1 MDPKASKALKYTL
14 SFLLAAVFIWFA
26 FRKVDWRAFVDGLRQ
41 IRWIWVSVFFAASIG
56 ALMFRALR
64 WKLLLKPLDPE
75 VRTMRL
81 WDASNV
87 GNLANMVLPGTGEFV
102 RCGYVCS
109 RCGYDKALGT
119 AVMERLW
126 DFLAIAL
133 LFVLALLLGRARFGS
148 FFKDQILQ
156 PIASRSEL
164 SLWWIALIAVVVIA
178 ACIWAVFK
186 FRASNKVCGKIAGVL
201 SGLWN
206 GMGSIAKMDHKWV
219 FALYTTC
226 IWTMYVLMCWSI
238 FKAIPAL
245 SGLGMVDALFISAVG
260 NIASVIPVPGG
271 MGAYHYLVAL
281 TVSSIYGASWD
292 MGILFAT
299 MNHELHALLVILL
312 GAVSYVCISVRN
324 NRK

>member
-1 MDPKASKALKYTL
+1 MEPKPSKTLKYTL
-14 SFLLAAVFIWFA
+14 SFILAAVFIWFA
-26 FRKVDWRAFVDGLRQ
+26 FRKVDWAAFADGLRQ
-41 IRWIWVSVFFAASIG
+41 TRWIWVSVFFAASVG
-56 ALMFRALR
+56 ALVFRALR
-64 WKLLLKPLDPE
+64 WRLLLKPLDPE
-75 VRTMRL
+75 VRTILL

-87 GNLANMVLPGTGEFV
+87 GNLANMVLPGTGEFI

-133 LFVLALLLGRARFGS
+133 LFVLALLLGSARFGT

-156 PIASRSEL
+156 PLASRSEL
-164 SLWWIALIAVVVIA
+164 SLWWIVLIAAAVIA
-178 ACIWAVFK
+178 ACIWTVFR
-186 FRASNKVCGKIAGVL
+186 FRERSRACGRIAGVL

-206 GMGSIAKMDHKWV
+206 GMGSIAKMDHKWM
-219 FALYTTC
+219 FALYTAC

-299 MNHELHALLVILL
+299 LNHELHALLVILL
-312 GAVSYVCISVRN
+312 GAVSYICISIRK